1 MKSLLT
7 IAAVGLAACAA
18 LTGSAGAAIVI
29 TYEAPGATNTTA
41 NYVGGVE
48 TFDGQSGPSFT
59 STFGGSLVTGN
70 YSGVA
75 ISTAGQYGG
84 AGGTGNYALALDS
97 STPVSYS
104 LSLSTTGQPIDYFGF
119 WLSAADP
126 SNTVTMTTS
135 QGSYVF
141 SAAEVLNAI
150 AARPD
155 AGGYLGNPGGP
166 FEGQNGAQD
175 YVFINFFDTTGSIS
189 KIVFSQSVGY
199 AGFESDNHTVGHY
212 IGAITGFSVPEPAAW
227 ALMLVGVAGLGGVAR
242 LRRAKSLAIV

>member
-18 LTGSAGAAIVI
+18 LTGSADAAIVV

-141 SAAEVLNAI
+141 SAAIWAIPAVRLKVRTALRTMFSSTSSTPPARSARSCSLKASATPALN
-150 AARPD
+150 R
-155 AGGYLGNPGGP
+155 
-166 FEGQNGAQD
+166 
-175 YVFINFFDTTGSIS
+175 TTI
-189 KIVFSQSVGY
+189 
-199 AGFESDNHTVGHY
+199 
-212 IGAITGFSVPEPAAW
+212 P
-227 ALMLVGVAGLGGVAR
+227 
-242 LRRAKSLAIV
+242 